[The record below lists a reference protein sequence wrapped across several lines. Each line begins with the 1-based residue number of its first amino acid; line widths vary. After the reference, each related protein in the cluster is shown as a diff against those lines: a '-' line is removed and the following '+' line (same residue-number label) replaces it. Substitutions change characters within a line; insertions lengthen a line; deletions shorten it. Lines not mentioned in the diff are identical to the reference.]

1 MEFKVKLRYLRISPR
16 KVRLVAKMVKGKTAK
31 EAQAVL
37 DFTVK
42 RAANPI
48 LKLLNSAIA
57 TAKNDFHKSED
68 SLYIKNITVDEG
80 PSLKRILPRARGRA
94 DIIKKR
100 TSHITLVLAE
110 RGMKEEKG
118 KEKARSV
125 EKKVE
130 ETKGE
135 KENKEKSEIK
145 KEERPKKK
153 LIYKI
158 GKGPSVKKE
167 EIRPKRFFRR
177 KAF

>member
-16 KVRLVAKMVKGKTAK
+16 KVRLVTKMVKGKTTR
-31 EAQAVL
+31 EAQAIL
-37 DFTVK
+37 NFTIK
-42 RAANPI
+42 RAAKPI

-68 SLYIKNITVDEG
+68 NLYIKNITVDEG

-100 TSHITLVLAE
+100 TSHVTLVLAE
-110 RGMKEEKG
+110 KEA
-118 KEKARSV
+118 KEKESKEKVKSA

-130 ETKGE
+130 AGGE
-135 KENKEKSEIK
+135 KEVKEKIEAK
-145 KEERPKKK
+145 KEEKLKKK

-158 GKGPSVKKE
+158 GKGPLIKKE